1 MTNTSTNT
9 SIALHQ
15 GAQLII
21 QQFHPKHRLSVND
34 VCPVLGLSR
43 DGFYKRLRMGKLSLK
58 IRKDEYGKLFV
69 LLSDLISY
77 FYPEVVEFDSSVTA
91 ITAMPSGIEKRKV
104 GRPRGSKNK
113 TKSAPQAVKEGGAK

>member
-1 MTNTSTNT
+1 MSNHSF
-9 SIALHQ
+9 SSSSSLSSSLPS
-15 GAQLII
+15 GAQLLI

-34 VCPVLGLSR
+34 VCSVMGLSR

-77 FYPEVVEFDSSVTA
+77 FYPEVEFDSSVTA

-113 TKSAPQAVKEGGAK
+113 KAAPQEGGAK

>member
-15 GAQLII
+15 GAQLLI
-21 QQFHPKHRLSVND
+21 QQFHPKFRLSVND

-77 FYPEVVEFDSSVTA
+77 FYPEIDSNSSVTA
-91 ITAMPSGIEKRKV
+91 ITAMPSGIEKRKA

-113 TKSAPQAVKEGGAK
+113 TSKQEGGAK